1 MTTSDIIHIGDGRYI
16 NYTEGAALRPP
27 VVKKKWVRPP
37 YDPSRHATPLHQVSH
52 KRPNKDWSLVYSQ
65 DGYREF
71 NAWRRQ
77 RLIKFTSKGRPFNHT
92 RGLNKHELAEAHA
105 KAAAQAKR
113 DMENIKAKIDMTD
126 AAEEAL
132 EGAITVL
139 RQPSSQ
145 QTKLAAA
152 KLILEFTKTKPV
164 AKSEVSVNKA
174 EEWLA
179 SLND

>member
-1 MTTSDIIHIGDGRYI
+1 
-16 NYTEGAALRPP
+16 
-27 VVKKKWVRPP
+27 
-37 YDPSRHATPLHQVSH
+37 
-52 KRPNKDWSLVYSQ
+52 
-65 DGYREF
+65 
-71 NAWRRQ
+71 
-77 RLIKFTSKGRPFNHT
+77 
-92 RGLNKHELAEAHA
+92 
-105 KAAAQAKR
+105 
-113 DMENIKAKIDMTD
+113 MTD

-152 KLILEFTKTKPV
+152 KLTLEFTKTKPV

>member
-1 MTTSDIIHIGDGRYI
+1 MTETIHIGDGRYI

-27 VVKKKWVRPP
+27 VVKNKRKKAP

-52 KRPNKDWSLVYSQ
+52 KRPKKDWSLVFAQ
-65 DGYREF
+65 EGYKEF
-71 NAWRRQ
+71 DAWRRG
-77 RLIKFTSKGRPFNHT
+77 RYLKFIARGIPFNHT
-92 RGLNKHELAEAHA
+92 RGLNKHEIAEAHA
-105 KAAAQAKR
+105 KAREQAKR